1 MTRARA
7 RRLAIALWI
16 AMAVVVWNG
25 LYDLRITLG
34 VRDYLMKQAL
44 HDAGRGPAVTIAEA
58 MHATVRDAVTVASL
72 WAAIILGAGLVDG
85 AMLSARRL
93 GARHRPASEPANR
106 GPCPAHV
113 DVADPRHRHDPLIHD
128 WNPRASRRAA
138 P

>member
-1 MTRARA
+1 MTHARA

-58 MHATVRDAVTVASL
+58 MAATSERRSDGGVALGGDHPRRRPGDVTVL
-72 WAAIILGAGLVDG
+72 VQRAGL
-85 AMLSARRL
+85 
-93 GARHRPASEPANR
+93 R
-106 GPCPAHV
+106 GIGM
-113 DVADPRHRHDPLIHD
+113 R
-128 WNPRASRRAA
+128 RASTSTSGLLRTRLARGQLRTWPA
-138 P
+138 VARCTSST